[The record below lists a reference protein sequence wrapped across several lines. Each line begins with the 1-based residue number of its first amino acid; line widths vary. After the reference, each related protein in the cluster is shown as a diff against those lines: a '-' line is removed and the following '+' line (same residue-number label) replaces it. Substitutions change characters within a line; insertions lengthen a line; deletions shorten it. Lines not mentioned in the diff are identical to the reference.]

1 MARRALTLLELLLA
15 LSLLLAIWAL
25 VLPVA
30 LESLRERAFEAN
42 AETIHNQLLLARA
55 HAGATGRPVE
65 ISYEPSPSRIE
76 ARYFQVDVAGDRSV
90 DAGTAPSRAASPRR
104 DVESAGALDRKPEPA
119 PTTGPIDP
127 IVESWAD
134 TLLPEGFTIS
144 AAPAD
149 QAPTGGSAAAAA
161 TAPSGTLRLA
171 IFMPDGSALLSR
183 PVWVGDAHG
192 RQAKLTINPW
202 TGLSSQERSAAS
214 EVAGAGTVTDAAA
227 AEPPPEDDT
236 P

>member
-42 AETIHNQLLLARA
+42 AENVRNQLLLARA
-55 HAGATGRPVE
+55 HAGASGRPVE
-65 ISYEPSPSRIE
+65 ISREPSPPRIE
-76 ARYFQVDVAGDRSV
+76 ARYFQVDVAGDV
-90 DAGTAPSRAASPRR
+90 DREPQPAPS
-104 DVESAGALDRKPEPA
+104 
-119 PTTGPIDP
+119 PIDP

-134 TLLPEGFTIS
+134 ALLPEGFTIS

-149 QAPTGGSAAAAA
+149 PPPSVPSTAAD
-161 TAPSGTLRLA
+161 APSGPLRLA
-171 IFMPDGSALLSR
+171 IFMPDGSALMSR
-183 PVWVGDAHG
+183 PVWLADAHG
-192 RQAKLTINPW
+192 RKAKLTINPW
-202 TGLSSQERSAAS
+202 TGLSSQERSAAG
-214 EVAGAGTVTDAAA
+214 EVEETAPDAAA
-227 AEPPPEDDT
+227 EAPPEDNRPPPEDDE